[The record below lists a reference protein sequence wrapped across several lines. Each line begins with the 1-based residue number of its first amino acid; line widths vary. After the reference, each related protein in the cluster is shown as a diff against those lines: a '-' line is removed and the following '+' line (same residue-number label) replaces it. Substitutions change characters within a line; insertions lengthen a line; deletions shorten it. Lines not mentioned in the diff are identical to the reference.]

1 MINKEDFLNKTD
13 LLTFHGSFNKN
24 FNKANILLLL
34 PKTRGPFGVTIFREL
49 IEKKFNLLEY
59 DDVKSEQSGIFD
71 QLDAITFEDKA
82 LAIKK
87 ALKKWKKIKY
97 HIICHSTGCGIGTFL
112 AKNNKNNCKSLIL
125 INPWNKTDDDFMSLQ
140 KKRIENAKKMDR
152 ISYLNTEY
160 ELLYSNNY
168 IEKFKEE
175 FCNFID
181 KQKNT
186 YIDVTSISKRLH
198 NILNCNIGNE
208 LCKLELPKLLINAV
222 DDKLMKVHH
231 GKELHKLCYNSK
243 LISLDSGGHMLTETR
258 ADDLDTHINCFLD
271 SLGKLYE

>member
-13 LLTFHGSFNKN
+13 LLTFHGSFNKKYD
-24 FNKANILLLL
+24 KANILLLL
-34 PKTRGPFGVTIFREL
+34 PKTRGPLGVTKFREL

-59 DDVKSEQSGIFD
+59 DDVKSEQSGFFD
-71 QLDAITFEDKA
+71 QLESITFEDKA

-112 AKNNKNNCKSLIL
+112 AKNDKKNCKSLIL
-125 INPWNKTDDDFMSLQ
+125 INPWNKTDDDFRSLQ
-140 KKRIENAKKMDR
+140 KKRIENAKKMDC

-168 IEKFKEE
+168 IENFKEE
-175 FCNFID
+175 FSNFID
-181 KQKNT
+181 KQKNI

-208 LCKLELPKLLINAV
+208 LYKLELPKLLINAV

-231 GKELHKLCYNSK
+231 GRELHKLCYNSK

-258 ADDLDTHINCFLD
+258 ADDLDTHINYFID